1 MQQQAFGRR
10 RPLLTYLTPAEIIAH
25 DGLRLVVVRGV
36 PSPWSQAAK
45 TILEIKG
52 LAYVAAP
59 LEVAGANAEIAAWS
73 GQNSAPVVAWRSGK
87 PLNRWIDIL
96 LLAERLAPRPALLPA
111 DAHQRALA
119 IGLGHEMLG
128 ERGIAWNRRL
138 QMFAGALAG
147 GNAGRLGPLID
158 KYGFDASE
166 AAAAGGRIAATLG
179 MLAAELKAQQARGV
193 PFFVG
198 EGLSAVDI
206 YWVAIAN
213 MIVPLPAAQCPMR
226 EASRPAFTASDPAI
240 VAALDPVLVAHRDRI
255 FRAHFRDPM
264 EF

>member
-1 MQQQAFGRR
+1 M
-10 RPLLTYLTPAEIIAH
+10 LTYLPPADIIAH
-25 DGLRLVVVRGV
+25 PGLRLVLARGV

-45 TILEIKG
+45 AILEIKR
-52 LAYVAAP
+52 LPYVAAP

-73 GQNSAPVVAWRSGK
+73 GQNSAPVVAWGTEK
-87 PLNRWIDIL
+87 PLNRWLDIL
-96 LLAERLAPRPALLPA
+96 LLAERLAPAPALLPA
-111 DAHQRALA
+111 EPQARTLA

-128 ERGIAWNRRL
+128 EGGIAWNRRL
-138 QMFAGALAG
+138 QMFAGAAAS
-147 GNAGRLGPLID
+147 GNAGRLAPLID
-158 KYGFDASE
+158 KYGFSASD

-179 MLAAELKAQQARGV
+179 MLAAELRAQQARGV

-198 EGLSAVDI
+198 ESLSAVDI
-206 YWVAIAN
+206 WWVATANIIA
-213 MIVPLPAAQCPMR
+213 PLPAAQCPMR
-226 EASRPAFTASDPAI
+226 EASRAGFTATDPLI